1 MTNAKKKLIGI
12 GNAAIDAMI
21 ELSSESDISKYN
33 LEKGGCV
40 FVGDN
45 DPVMEQMLSDYP
57 NAFLDA
63 GGASANAICAYAA
76 LGGKARLIAK
86 TGKDDHGD
94 FFTTETRKYGIMFDT
109 EPTNESASTFL
120 IAAITPDRERSFLS
134 NHGAS
139 HKISSA
145 DVSEE
150 WFTPDTTLIIDGY
163 MLMSGG
169 GPEAMFQA
177 INYAQKHHSEII
189 FMPCS
194 LSVIDNNREHIEKI
208 TASANALVCN
218 SDEALSLAKTDDLE
232 KACDYLGQSGAYNW
246 GVITLGAEGA
256 YYFKDG
262 ITDIVPVPYKP
273 YHIENTNGA
282 GDNFSGGLIYGLHS
296 GMNIVDAITLGH
308 KCAIHVLQR
317 KSARCEFDIR
327 HLHANT

>member
-1 MTNAKKKLIGI
+1 MTNTTKNLIGI

-63 GGASANAICAYAA
+63 GGAAANAISAYAA
-76 LGGKARLIAK
+76 LGGRARLIAK
-86 TGKDDHGD
+86 TGQDTHGE
-94 FFTTETRKYGIMFDT
+94 FFTQETYKYGVVFDT
-109 EPTNESASTFL
+109 PPTNESASTFL

-139 HKISSA
+139 HKISA
-145 DVSEE
+145 KDVSEE

-177 INYAQKHHSEII
+177 IDYAQKHDSDII

-194 LSVIDNNREHIEKI
+194 LSVIDNNRDHIEKI
-208 TASANALVCN
+208 TASAHALICN
-218 SDEALSLAKTDDLE
+218 SDEALSLAKTDNLE
-232 KACDYLGQSGAYNW
+232 KACTILGQSGAYDW
-246 GVITLGAEGA
+246 GVITLGADGA

-262 ITDIVPVPYKP
+262 ETGIVPVPNKP
-273 YHIENTNGA
+273 THIENTNGA
-282 GDNFSGGLIYGLHS
+282 GDNFSGGLIYGLHN
-296 GMNIVDAITLGH
+296 GMSITDAITLGH
-308 KCAIHVLQR
+308 KCAIHVLR
-317 KSARCEFDIR
+317 KPGARCAYDIKSLLR
-327 HLHANT
+327 D